1 MPSLK
6 AYTPY
11 ETLAFCQSVARHGS
25 DTSAFE
31 DIAKSLNS
39 NHLIRDNNNYDQ
51 TRLTAAA
58 LEGLYQELLVEEKK
72 TSLVLVNG
80 DDGNPRKRKLSASP
94 PPSTENHDR
103 SEEELLQSLVDK
115 LYTRFREQTIK
126 EIRLEEEAY
135 RRIEAE
141 ITELEKKVEEEQE
154 KQASGDDTKAE
165 SQPKDIAPK
174 LQDGQSSPDAAA
186 AQLQA
191 GLDASRADQA
201 SKATPKEPGPSVP
214 TVRVAQPQPASA
226 SPATPAANSSVEP
239 AQQPKHGQAPRQTK
253 PAQGVYPRPSP
264 QRQDFVPNNPPYP
277 PQGYPMQMVPPAHG
291 NMPPPVEYPGSRR
304 SPSGQGRASPVHMPQ
319 QQFAAYPG
327 YQQPWPH
334 HPPQNYPPPPYPNSY
349 YPYGTPQNPQQYPVY
364 QGTPVQ
370 WTGQLP
376 AQVWQNQPYQPPNS
390 ANVTPAPR
398 STPSQQHTGRSSTRW
413 KRRPESTS
421 AARKSS
427 PVRPSERDVSPISD
441 VESPSRSNKVGKSA
455 ERNENSLT
463 VQDVRGRRGASATPG
478 VDGSRS
484 QSLASF
490 TSETPTD
497 KKRRGRPPSKIKAE
511 PPSTPAPIPSD
522 TEPQPST
529 SRAGRSRKGMVTSK
543 NDQVQTAVK
552 RKRSPGRDSATPP
565 LPSPRRTQ
573 MPCHPSHDVE
583 LVNVSKNFSKTAQ
596 LLLNDITSHKLAGI
610 FARPLSERDAPGY
623 KDLVFRPQDLKSVK
637 AAVSK
642 GGRAALGAIE
652 TLEAEDRSGQET
664 PTKNAPGPTS
674 ETGERSLG
682 NGMYLVKKSEDLTPP
697 KGIVNSSQL
706 EMELVRMFANAVMFN
721 PLPTSE
727 RGFGRSLRPRKRGGD
742 VDVDVDTDSTSSSE
756 GSPVDEGGIISDA
769 REMFEDVM
777 ASVRKWREVEVERLK
792 GGGGGVGGDDATGSN
807 VKTMHGHGSASAS
820 VRQSSVSSALNED
833 DAGGDSATASTP
845 VPTTGTARK
854 RRRIAD

>member
-39 NHLIRDNNNYDQ
+39 NHLIRESDDYDQ

-58 LEGLYQELLVEEKK
+58 LEGLYRELLVEEKK
-72 TSLVLVNG
+72 ASRPSVDG

-94 PPSTENHDR
+94 PPLSENHDR
-103 SEEELLQSLVDK
+103 SEEELLQSLVEK
-115 LYTRFREQTIK
+115 LYARFREQTIE

-135 RRIEAE
+135 RRIESE
-141 ITELEKKVEEEQE
+141 IAELEKKIEEEQQQ
-154 KQASGDDTKAE
+154 QASGEGKKAE
-165 SQPKDIAPK
+165 SGPKDVAPRPS
-174 LQDGQSSPDAAA
+174 DAQSSPDAAA

-201 SKATPKEPGPSVP
+201 SKAVPSP
-214 TVRVAQPQPASA
+214 TTVRVSQPPPSTA
-226 SPATPAANSSVEP
+226 SPATPRAIPPAEP
-239 AQQPKHGQAPRQTK
+239 AQPPKYGQAPRPTK
-253 PAQGVYPRPSP
+253 SAQGVYPRPSP
-264 QRQDFVPNNPPYP
+264 QRQDFAPNNPPYP
-277 PQGYPMQMVPPAHG
+277 PQGYPVQMVPPVHG
-291 NMPPPVEYPGSRR
+291 NMPPPVEYPGTRR
-304 SPSGQGRASPVHMPQ
+304 SPSGQGRGSPVHMPQ

-334 HPPQNYPPPPYPNSY
+334 HPPQNYPPPPYPNGY
-349 YPYGTPQNPQQYPVY
+349 YPYGTPQNPQY
-364 QGTPVQ
+364 QMYHGPPVQ
-370 WTGQLP
+370 WTGQPP
-376 AQVWQNQPYQPPNS
+376 AQVWQHPPYPPPTS

-398 STPSQQHTGRSSTRW
+398 STPSQQLTGRSSTRW
-413 KRRPESTS
+413 KRRSDSTG

-441 VESPSRSNKVGKSA
+441 VESPSRSAKVGKSA
-455 ERNENSLT
+455 EKNDNLLSA
-463 VQDVRGRRGASATPG
+463 QDVRGRRGASVTPG
-478 VDGSRS
+478 VDDSRS

-490 TSETPTD
+490 TSETPTE
-497 KKRRGRPPSKIKAE
+497 KRRRGRPPSKIKAE

-522 TEPQPST
+522 TEPQVAT
-529 SRAGRSRKGMVTSK
+529 SRGRPQKGTVTSRT
-543 NDQVQTAVK
+543 DQVQTAVK
-552 RKRSPGRDSATPP
+552 RKRSPGRDLATPP
-565 LPSPRRTQ
+565 LPSPRRAQT
-573 MPCHPSHDVE
+573 PRGPSDDVA
-583 LVNVSKNFSKTAQ
+583 LVSVSKNFSKTAQ
-596 LLLNDITSHKLAGI
+596 LLMNEITSHKLAGI
-610 FARPLSERDAPGY
+610 FAKPLSERDAPGY

-637 AAVSK
+637 AAISK
-642 GGRAALGAIE
+642 GGKAALAAIE
-652 TLEAEDRSGQET
+652 ALEAEDKSGQET
-664 PTKNAPGPTS
+664 PTKNAPVPSS

-742 VDVDVDTDSTSSSE
+742 VVDVDVDVGADVQSRSSSE
-756 GSPVDEGGIISDA
+756 GSPMDEGGIISDA

-777 ASVRKWREVEVERLK
+777 ASVRKWREVEIERL
-792 GGGGGVGGDDATGSN
+792 GGAGDDATGSN
-807 VKTMHGHGSASAS
+807 VKTTTHGHGGGNTNA
-820 VRQSSVSSALNED
+820 RQSSVSSALNDD
-833 DAGGDSATASTP
+833 DAGGDSAAASTP
-845 VPTTGTARK
+845 VPASGTARK